1 MNTVLSV
8 SLVELKVVL
17 GVVVLLTDSF
27 VLSLA
32 ESVIAAVT
40 VTTEVVV
47 AGIAGPAVRLSTS
60 IVAAKVKLV
69 SD

>member
-8 SLVELKVVL
+8 SLVDVKVVL
-17 GVVVLLTDSF
+17 GVVSLLVTDSF

-40 VTTEVVV
+40 VTMEVVV
-47 AGIAGPAVRLSTS
+47 VGIAGPAVRLSTS

-69 SD
+69 

>member
-8 SLVELKVVL
+8 SLVDVKVVV
-17 GVVVLLTDSF
+17 GVVSLQVLTDSF

-40 VTTEVVV
+40 VAMEV
-47 AGIAGPAVRLSTS
+47 AFTGIAGPAVRLSTS
-60 IVAAKVKLV
+60 IVAAKVKFV
-69 SD
+69 

>member
-8 SLVELKVVL
+8 SLVDVKVVL
-17 GVVVLLTDSF
+17 AVVSLLVTDSF

-40 VTTEVVV
+40 VAKEVVV
-47 AGIAGPAVRLSTS
+47 VGIAGPAVRLSTS

-69 SD
+69 

>member
-8 SLVELKVVL
+8 SLVDVKVVL
-17 GVVVLLTDSF
+17 LLGLVSLLIDSF

-32 ESVIAAVT
+32 GSVIAAVT
-40 VTTEVVV
+40 VNMEVVV
-47 AGIAGPAVRLSTS
+47 VGIAGPAVRLSTS

-69 SD
+69 

>member
-8 SLVELKVVL
+8 SLVDVKVVL
-17 GVVVLLTDSF
+17 AVVSLLVTDSF

-40 VTTEVVV
+40 VNMEVVV
-47 AGIAGPAVRLSTS
+47 VGNAGPAVRLSTS

-69 SD
+69 

>member
-8 SLVELKVVL
+8 SLVDVKVVV
-17 GVVVLLTDSF
+17 GVVSLQVLTDSF

-40 VTTEVVV
+40 VAMEVAVV
-47 AGIAGPAVRLSTS
+47 GDAGPAVRLSTS
-60 IVAAKVKLV
+60 IVAAKVKFV
-69 SD
+69 